1 MLKKSELPA
10 VVLCDL
16 DNTLYEYEPAH
27 KAAMVAV
34 STKLHQTMSVKE
46 ADFARAFETARKE
59 VKEMLGN
66 TAGAH
71 SRLLYFK
78 RMIEALGLKTQP
90 LLSLDLEQTYWRT
103 FLSSAKLFPGVKEF
117 FEELHCLNIPR
128 VLVTDLTTQ
137 IQLRKLIYFELESSF
152 DVVVT
157 SEEVGVEKP
166 DTRIFNYALS
176 KVARG
181 TGPIWMIGDCLKKD
195 IRGAKEAL
203 GAHTFLR
210 GGAVGQ
216 LIPPPTVDVV
226 FRNFN
231 ELLGL
236 LRRAPTSINEGL
248 APSNAPDFVTNKSTA
263 YNS

>member
-1 MLKKSELPA
+1 MLNVTQLPA

-34 STKLHQTMSVKE
+34 RAKLHQTMSVKDDE
-46 ADFARAFETARKE
+46 FTHAFDTARKE
-59 VKEMLGN
+59 VKEMLGK

-78 RMIEALGLKTQP
+78 HMIEALGLKTQP

-103 FLSSAKLFPGVKEF
+103 FLSAAKLLPGVKEF

-137 IQLRKLIYFELESSF
+137 IQLRKLIYFELENSF

-157 SEEVGVEKP
+157 SEEVGIEKP
-166 DTRIFNYALS
+166 DARIFRYAMS
-176 KVARG
+176 KVSASG
-181 TGPIWMIGDCLKKD
+181 GPVWMIGDSIEKD
-195 IRGAKEAL
+195 MIGAKEAL
-203 GAHTFLR
+203 NAITFHR
-210 GGAVGQ
+210 GGVFSRLNRPQ
-216 LIPPPTVDVV
+216 SVDKV
-226 FRNFN
+226 FKDFTDLLPFIRKTSSGEFEAANNAEDFN
-231 ELLGL
+231 LK
-236 LRRAPTSINEGL
+236 RALS
-248 APSNAPDFVTNKSTA
+248 SNK
-263 YNS
+263 